1 MNSGLLSN
9 LTRILVI
16 EDDHVLRASIEDV
29 LTSLGHTVVS
39 FADAEAIEDL
49 SLLEKIDI
57 ILLDL
62 TLPGQDGI
70 HFAQRVRAKNEHIGI
85 IIHSARSKSSEI
97 GLGFIAGADAYI
109 TKPAS
114 MNEICNAVQSLN
126 SRLKNKS
133 YSDAFSLR
141 YNARNNLLFFEGQT
155 VELSQKQSSLL
166 VSFVRAKDNVLET
179 WQIAETLGLDLD
191 DLNKTNIELQISR
204 LRKKIALVNRDKTSI
219 ISIRGHGYKLVLNV
233 EIEV

>member
-9 LTRILVI
+9 LARILVV

-29 LTSLGHTVVS
+29 LTSQGHTVVS

-49 SLLEKIDI
+49 SILENIDI

-70 HFAQRVRAKNEHIGI
+70 HFAQHVRAKNEQIGI

-126 SRLKNKS
+126 SRL
-133 YSDAFSLR
+133 
-141 YNARNNLLFFEGQT
+141 T
-155 VELSQKQSSLL
+155 V
-166 VSFVRAKDNVLET
+166 
-179 WQIAETLGLDLD
+179 
-191 DLNKTNIELQISR
+191 
-204 LRKKIALVNRDKTSI
+204 
-219 ISIRGHGYKLVLNV
+219 
-233 EIEV
+233 